1 MTTAPLPA
9 GFFARPVAHRGLHDR
24 AAGRIENTLS
34 AIRAAAE
41 AGWAIE
47 IDVQLSADGE
57 AVVFHDDALD
67 RLTADRGPVRAR
79 SAADLARIHVTGG
92 GGDAI
97 PTLRETLSEIAG
109 RVPLVIEIKDQGGRL
124 SVEGVGPLEAAVVRA
139 LAAYRG
145 PVAVMSF
152 NPASMAE
159 AARLAPALPRGL
171 VACSADAWDA
181 ESGGDLPP
189 AHLAAL
195 ARLEAF
201 EAVGAAFAS
210 YRWRDLPT
218 PETVRLRAAGVPVI
232 SWTLRSAADAELAL
246 RHCNAVTFEGYDPG
260 A

>member
-1 MTTAPLPA
+1 MMTAPLRP

-24 AAGRIENTLS
+24 AAGRVENTLA

-41 AGWAIE
+41 SSYAIE
-47 IDVQLSADGE
+47 IDVQLSADSE
-57 AVVFHDDALD
+57 AVVFHDETLD
-67 RLTADRGPVRAR
+67 RLTAERGPVRAR
-79 SAADLARIHVTGG
+79 TAAELARIPVIGG

-97 PTLRETLSEIAG
+97 PTLADALAALVG

-124 SVEGVGPLEAAVVRA
+124 SAEGVGPLEAAVVRA
-139 LAAYRG
+139 LAGYRG

-159 AARLAPALPRGL
+159 TARLAPALPRGL
-171 VACSADAWDA
+171 VACAADAWD
-181 ESGGDLPP
+181 EDLPP
-189 AHLAAL
+189 AHLASL
-195 ARLEAF
+195 ARLDAF

-218 PETVRLRAAGVPVI
+218 PETARLRAAGVPVI
-232 SWTLRSAADAELAL
+232 SWTLRAVADAALAL
-246 RHCNAVTFEGYDPG
+246 AHCDAVTFEGFDPD

>member
-1 MTTAPLPA
+1 MMTAALPP

-24 AAGRIENTLS
+24 AAGRPENTLS
-34 AIRAAAE
+34 AIRAAAD
-41 AGWAIE
+41 ASYAIE

-57 AVVFHDDALD
+57 AMVFHDDRLD
-67 RLTADRGPVRAR
+67 RLTASRGPVRAMT
-79 SAADLARIHVTGG
+79 AAALGRIAVTGG
-92 GGDAI
+92 PDVI
-97 PTLRETLSEIAG
+97 PTLGAALAEIAG

-124 SVEGVGPLEAAVVRA
+124 SAEGVGPLEAAVVRA
-139 LAAYRG
+139 LDGCRG

-159 AARLAPALPRGL
+159 IARLAPALPRGL
-171 VACSADAWDA
+171 VACAADAWD
-181 ESGGDLPP
+181 EDLPA

-201 EAVGAAFAS
+201 EAVGAGFAS

-218 PETVRLRAAGVPVI
+218 PRTAQLRAAGVPVI
-232 SWTLRSAADAELAL
+232 SWTLRSAADAALAL
-246 RHCNAVTFEGYDPG
+246 AHCDAVTFEGFDPD